1 MSEIA
6 KVRRRRFQSGIF
18 FRRATSNQIKER
30 KRRKKMNIK
39 DFKTCELVEELKK
52 REGVE
57 THIAEPY
64 KDLTVD
70 VNGPAIVLV
79 VID

>member
-1 MSEIA
+1 MEQSKEA
-6 KVRRRRFQSGIF
+6 KCYPNEL
-18 FRRATSNQIKER
+18 SN
-30 KRRKKMNIK
+30 
-39 DFKTCELVEELKK
+39 FKTCELVEELKN

-64 KDLTVD
+64 ANVKVEVD
-70 VNGPAIVLV
+70 GPAIVLV

>member
-1 MSEIA
+1 ME
-6 KVRRRRFQSGIF
+6 
-18 FRRATSNQIKER
+18 
-30 KRRKKMNIK
+30 IK

-57 THIAEPY
+57 AHWAEPY
-64 KDLTVD
+64 KDFEIS
-70 VNGPAIVLV
+70 VNGPAVVLV

>member
-1 MSEIA
+1 
-6 KVRRRRFQSGIF
+6 
-18 FRRATSNQIKER
+18 
-30 KRRKKMNIK
+30 MNIK

-57 THIAEPY
+57 AHLAEPY
-64 KDLTVD
+64 KDLEIS
-70 VNGPAIVLV
+70 VNDPAVVLV